1 MIRIEN
7 ITKQYNKSNQQ
18 IQAIKNLNLS
28 IKKGEFVGITG
39 MSGSGKTTLVNLIA
53 GFDKPSS
60 GNIFVDNLDLSK
72 LSANEISEFR
82 NKKIGMVFQH
92 FNLIKELNA
101 LQNIIVPAIM
111 ANEKETIVIKRAT
124 KLLSKVGLK
133 DRLYHYPPELSGG
146 EQQRVAITRA
156 LINDPEIILADEPTG
171 NLDKES
177 AENIADIL
185 EHIQGNGKTL
195 IVVTHDHNI
204 LKNANRIVTMAY
216 GEAKK

>member
-7 ITKQYNKSNQQ
+7 ITKEYNKSNQQ

-28 IKKGEFVGITG
+28 IKVGEFVGITG

-60 GNIFVDNLDLSK
+60 GNIFVDNLDISK
-72 LSANEISEFR
+72 LSGNEISEFR
-82 NKKIGMVFQH
+82 NKKMGMVFQH

-101 LQNIIVPAIM
+101 LQNVIVPAII
-111 ANEKETIVIKRAT
+111 ANEKETVAIKKAT
-124 KLLSKVGLK
+124 KLLSQMGLE
-133 DRLYHYPPELSGG
+133 DRLHHYPPELSGG
-146 EQQRVAITRA
+146 EQQRVAIARA

-177 AENIADIL
+177 AENIAKIL
-185 EHIQGNGKTL
+185 DHIHDNEKTL
-195 IVVTHDHNI
+195 IVVSHDHNI
-204 LKNANRIVTMAY
+204 LKNANRIVIMEY
-216 GEAKK
+216 GEIKK

>member
-7 ITKQYNKSNQQ
+7 ITKRYNKSNQQ

-60 GNIFVDNLDLSK
+60 GNILVDDLDLSK
-72 LSANEISEFR
+72 LSGNEISEFR

-101 LQNIIVPAIM
+101 LQNIIVPAII
-111 ANEKETIVIKRAT
+111 ANEKETVAIKMAT
-124 KLLSKVGLK
+124 KLLSKMGLK

-146 EQQRVAITRA
+146 EQQRVAIARA

-177 AENIADIL
+177 AENIANVL
-185 EHIQGNGKTL
+185 EHIHGNGKTL

-204 LKNANRIVTMAY
+204 LKNANRIVTMEY